1 MLIEK
6 QGRCILLD
14 LIQEIILNC
23 DLKIELSSYLRN
35 STYSVEFQQFY
46 KFPTIILSSD
56 LQAFIVACK
65 KFFATANINEK
76 TG

>member
-6 QGRCILLD
+6 QGKCILLD

-23 DLKIELSSYLRN
+23 DLKIELSSYLGN

-46 KFPTIILSSD
+46 KFKQFYKFRTIGISFRLIYKHSD
-56 LQAFIVACK
+56 IPSTYCYL
-65 KFFATANINEK
+65 
-76 TG
+76 

>member
-46 KFPTIILSSD
+46 KFPTIGISFRLIYKHLLLLVKNSSR
-56 LQAFIVACK
+56 LQI
-65 KFFATANINEK
+65 
-76 TG
+76 